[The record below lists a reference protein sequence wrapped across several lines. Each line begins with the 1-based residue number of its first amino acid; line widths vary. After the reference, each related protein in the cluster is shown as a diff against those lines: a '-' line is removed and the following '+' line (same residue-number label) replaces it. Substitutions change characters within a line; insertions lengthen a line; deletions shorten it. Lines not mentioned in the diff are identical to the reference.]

1 MTTHTPPAG
10 MEILTPEWRENNPPH
25 STTIALD
32 PRVNVWQTFTSEA
45 HIIEAYWTDSRVL
58 FAAPLGTMKA
68 EPDDLALVMAGKHVA
83 LFIDQLYAS
92 DEFDNAMEWTC
103 NLRSHEGDLQFTG
116 SAKTP
121 NEAIQSALAAWRA
134 GK

>member
-58 FAAPLGTMKA
+58 FAAPLA
-68 EPDDLALVMAGKHVA
+68 SAL
-83 LFIDQLYAS
+83 
-92 DEFDNAMEWTC
+92 C
-103 NLRSHEGDLQFTG
+103 NLLEADILQYFGLVYTCTG
-116 SAKTP
+116 NCSDGYVDAY
-121 NEAIQSALAAWRA
+121 IRV
-134 GK
+134 GKPEIPAPAMTVTSNI